1 MIKKSDL
8 ELKEL
13 HGGMSIT
20 GTIVNGFVS
29 LIELLYDAGKSAG
42 SAIRRLFDGD
52 MCPLKLK
59 IFF

>member
-1 MIKKSDL
+1 MIKRNDL

-13 HGGMSIT
+13 YGGMSIT

-52 MCPLKLK
+52 MCPLK
-59 IFF
+59 